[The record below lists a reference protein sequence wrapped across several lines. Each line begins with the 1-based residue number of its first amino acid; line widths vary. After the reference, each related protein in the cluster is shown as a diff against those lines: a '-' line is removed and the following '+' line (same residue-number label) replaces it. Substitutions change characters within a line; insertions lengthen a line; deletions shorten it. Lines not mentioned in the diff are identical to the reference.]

1 MSRLPLALVRTEL
14 CNKEGLIR
22 GGSVVFKPL
31 SELSC
36 ARGCLAY
43 FSPQCFGNIPYSGC
57 SWDGCSAQ
65 GGNCPAQGW
74 AEEDGALPAQL
85 PPGTAAPLTPAALL
99 QWRERGGR
107 VPGGCQENLPEHP
120 RREPGPE
127 RGRVGRT
134 AQTVS
139 PAGGAAN
146 ERTPAP
152 ERRLWLLVTP
162 PWLLLT
168 PHLWL

>member
-1 MSRLPLALVRTEL
+1 MSLSLCQNCPVHVDAWLIFLLSALAIF
-14 CNKEGLIR
+14 LI
-22 GGSVVFKPL
+22 P
-31 SELSC
+31 
-36 ARGCLAY
+36 
-43 FSPQCFGNIPYSGC
+43 GC

>member
-1 MSRLPLALVRTEL
+1 MA
-14 CNKEGLIR
+14 
-22 GGSVVFKPL
+22 PL
-31 SELSC
+31 SLSLC
-36 ARGCLAY
+36 QNCPVHVGPCLGLFLLLSALA
-43 FSPQCFGNIPYSGC
+43 PIPYSWIRAVVAPKGIPCLGAGLLGC
-57 SWDGCSAQ
+57 RGGDSA
-65 GGNCPAQGW
+65 W
-74 AEEDGALPAQL
+74 QL
-85 PPGTAAPLTPAALL
+85 PGQLLPSSLQKQHCSPITPAALL

-107 VPGGCQENLPEHP
+107 VPGGCQEDLPEHP
-120 RREPGPE
+120 RRKPGPE

-139 PAGGAAN
+139 PAGRAAN

>member
-1 MSRLPLALVRTEL
+1 MWLHALAYSSVLWHIF
-14 CNKEGLIR
+14 LIPGYGCSGQ
-22 GGSVVFKPL
+22 GGS
-31 SELSC
+31 
-36 ARGCLAY
+36 
-43 FSPQCFGNIPYSGC
+43 
-57 SWDGCSAQ
+57 
-65 GGNCPAQGW
+65 CPVQGW
-74 AEEDGALPAQL
+74 AVGLKRRGSACPA
-85 PPGTAAPLTPAALL
+85 PSSSSTAAPVTPAALL

-120 RREPGPE
+120 RRKPGPE

>member
-1 MSRLPLALVRTEL
+1 MPW
-14 CNKEGLIR
+14 LIFAPR
-22 GGSVVFKPL
+22 S
-31 SELSC
+31 
-36 ARGCLAY
+36 
-43 FSPQCFGNIPYSGC
+43 FGTYSIFRAGA
-57 SWDGCSAQ
+57 DGCSDQ
-65 GGNCPAQGW
+65 GGHCPVLGLGCWAGRGW
-74 AEEDGALPAQL
+74 GSARQVPEQCLPSSLQKQHS
-85 PPGTAAPLTPAALL
+85 APVTPAALL

-120 RREPGPE
+120 RRKPGPE